1 MSKVHS
7 CRDLDIFVYVEDT
20 DFQGIVYHANY
31 LKYFERARSRCLMDL
46 DISQSEEIKAG
57 KIFIIKSI
65 NIEFV
70 RPAKIEDNLIISSE
84 IEYLSNARLF
94 FHQQIKRNASDDI
107 ICKGKVEVCFYDQNK
122 NKPVAFPKKLLKIFK
137 NE

>member
-7 CRDLDIFVYVEDT
+7 CRDLEIFVYVEDT

-31 LKYFERARSRCLMDL
+31 LKYFERARSSCLTDL

-57 KIFIIKSI
+57 KVFIIKTI

-122 NKPVAFPKKLLKIFK
+122 NKPVAFPEKLLKIFE

>member
-31 LKYFERARSRCLMDL
+31 LKYFERARSSCLRDL
-46 DISQSEEIKAG
+46 DILQSEEIKAG
-57 KIFIIKSI
+57 KVFIIKTI

-94 FHQQIKRNASDDI
+94 FHQQIKRNTSNDI

-122 NKPVAFPKKLLKIFK
+122 NKPVAFPEKLLKIFK